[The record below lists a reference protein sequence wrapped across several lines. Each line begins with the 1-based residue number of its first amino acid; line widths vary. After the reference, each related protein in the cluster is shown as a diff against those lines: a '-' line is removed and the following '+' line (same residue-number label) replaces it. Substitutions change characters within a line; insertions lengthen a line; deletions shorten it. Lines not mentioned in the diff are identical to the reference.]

1 LLFGTPREAEA
12 PAARFPLLLR
22 AVVVTTLAAAGI
34 FYAVKHPLEPDPQIT
49 PAAAV
54 AAIERAK
61 VGPVFNEYGFG
72 GYLIYA
78 GVPPFIDGRTELY
91 GGDFTA
97 RHHRAVT
104 LADLPEFLRL
114 LDQYK
119 IGATLLPPWRPAVAL
134 LDRMPG
140 WERLYADPI
149 AVVHVRKQ
157 GPERP

>member
-1 LLFGTPREAEA
+1 GGGVVGGVVGGVGGGGGLYGGKNPLA
-12 PAARFPLLLR
+12 PNAQ
-22 AVVVTTLAAAGI
+22 V
-34 FYAVKHPLEPDPQIT
+34 T
-49 PAAAV
+49 PAAAL
-54 AAIERAK
+54 AAIERARP
-61 VGPVFNEYGFG
+61 GPVFNDYIFG

-104 LADLPEFLRL
+104 LADVPGFLRM

-119 IGATLLPPWRPAVAL
+119 IGATLLPPDRPAVAL
-134 LDRMPG
+134 LDRLAG

-149 AVVHVRKQ
+149 AVVHVR
-157 GPERP
+157 